1 MGTQPAGSAPD
12 TPIIRL
18 EGVYKQFNGQVVLR
32 DLWLDIERGR
42 TTVVIGPSGCGKTV
56 LLKHMVG
63 LLRPD
68 RGRVFFDGEDITH
81 WSERRLGAVR
91 RRIGFLFQSNA
102 LVGSMTVAENI
113 YFPLIEHGV
122 RSQRQLEQ
130 RCRQVLALVG
140 LSGLESRMP
149 EELSGGQKKRV
160 ALARA
165 IALNPEVLL
174 YDEPTTGLDPIRADL
189 INELIVQVQRELHT
203 TSLVVT
209 HDMDSARKVADRIV
223 MLYEGRLV
231 ADTTPQGLRTVQN
244 EIVARFVEGRATPE
258 ELNALKRGRMGQGSE
273 HEGQDA

>member
-102 LVGSMTVAENI
+102 LFDSMTVAENI